1 MRPDPEMIPVLIDTA
16 RALKGNQKRLFMART
31 VKAMGRGGQRW
42 AEDHLG
48 WSRVTIRKGMREL
61 QSGMTC
67 LDAFSARGRR
77 PVEDRLPRLLDDI
90 KDIADG
96 QSQADPR
103 FQTDRLFTRI
113 SAAEVRRQLIA
124 TRGYTDD
131 ELPTQQT
138 INTKLNLLGFRL
150 TKVAKCRPQK
160 ESRRPMP
167 SLSS

>member
-1 MRPDPEMIPVLIDTA
+1 MIPVLIDTA
-16 RALKGNQKRLFMART
+16 KSLKGSQKRLFMART

-61 QSGMTC
+61 NSGMTC

-77 PVEDRLPRLLDDI
+77 PVEGRLPRLLDDI

-103 FQTDRLFTRI
+103 FQTERLFTRI
-113 SAAEVRRQLIA
+113 SAAEVRRRLIA
-124 TRGYTDD
+124 TKGYTD
-131 ELPTQQT
+131 EQLPTQQT
-138 INTKLNLLGFRL
+138 INKKLNMLGFCL

-160 ESRRPMP
+160 ESSRPMP